1 MARNTLIDFLEYN
14 DREDLVS
21 KVAQILASDLSAS
34 IQERKNII
42 FSVPGGSTPGPIFD
56 KLCEFDLDWKR
67 VSIILNDERWVPEN
81 SERSNTKLLRERL
94 LIKKAALATYISM
107 YSGALTPELGI
118 TQLQE
123 RIERSL
129 PISVLLFGMGADMHT
144 ASLFPGGDNLE
155 EALSSNAPTLLP
167 MRAAGALEPRI
178 TLTAQVLNSSRIKHL
193 VIFGDEKRAAFEK
206 AIDLP
211 KSIAPISA
219 ILPGAS
225 IHWAA

>member
-1 MARNTLIDFLEYN
+1 MIDFFEYN
-14 DREDLVS
+14 NREDLVS
-21 KVAQILASDLSAS
+21 KVTQILASDLSAL

-56 KLCEFDLDWKR
+56 NLCKLDLDWKR
-67 VSIILNDERWVPEN
+67 VSIILNDERWVPES

-107 YSGALTPELGI
+107 YSGELTPELGI
-118 TQLQE
+118 PQLQD
-123 RIERSL
+123 RIEPIL
-129 PISVLLFGMGADMHT
+129 PISVLLFGMGTDMHT

-167 MRAAGALEPRI
+167 MRAAGALEARI
-178 TLTAQVLNSSRIKHL
+178 TLTARVLNSSRIKHL
-193 VIFGDEKRAAFEK
+193 VIFGDEKRAALEK

-211 KSIAPISA
+211 ESIAPISA
-219 ILPGAS
+219 ILPGAR

>member
-1 MARNTLIDFLEYN
+1 MARNKLIDFFEYN
-14 DREDLVS
+14 NREDLVS
-21 KVAQILASDLSAS
+21 KVTQILASDLSAL

-56 KLCEFDLDWKR
+56 NLCKLDLDWKR
-67 VSIILNDERWVPEN
+67 VSIILNDERWVPES

-107 YSGALTPELGI
+107 YSEELTPERCI
-118 TQLQE
+118 AQLQE
-123 RIERSL
+123 RIEQSL
-129 PISVLLFGMGADMHT
+129 PISVLLFGMGTDMHT

-155 EALSSNAPTLLP
+155 EALSNNAPTVLP
-167 MRAAGALEPRI
+167 MRAAGALEARI
-178 TLTAQVLNSSRIKHL
+178 TLSAQVLNNSRIKHL
-193 VIFGDEKRAAFEK
+193 VIFGNEKRVAFEK